1 MTIDHDHPNV
11 RLLDRIIVAAEAGD
25 ASDLFDIYAE
35 DAVIWHNTDDRTQS
49 VERNAKVL
57 EAMDRFVTDRRY
69 TDRRVTAFDGGAV
82 QQHVLRGTRRS
93 TGEEVALHACV
104 VIAVDDHGR
113 ISRLDEY
120 FDSAEAAL
128 FAP

>member
-1 MTIDHDHPNV
+1 MVEQEIHALAD
-11 RLLDRIIVAAEAGD
+11 RLLEAIEAGD
-25 ASDLFDIYAE
+25 IDAVASCYAD
-35 DAVIWHNTDDRTQS
+35 DAVIWHNTDDRTQD
-49 VERNAKVL
+49 VARNAKVL

-104 VIAVDDHGR
+104 VIAVDDDGR

-120 FDSAEAAL
+120 FDSAEAAR
-128 FAP
+128 FA